1 MKKLSD
7 ADIRKL
13 AKLSKLKLSD
23 TEIER
28 YREELSNIMS
38 FVEILQEVD
47 VSGLEPTSQVTG
59 LEDVLRDDQV
69 IDYRTD
75 PASLLS
81 NAPELENNQI
91 KVKRMI

>member
-23 TEIER
+23 KEIDR

-47 VSGLEPTSQVTG
+47 ASGLEPTSQVTG

-69 IDYRTD
+69 IDYKTD